1 MPPSPSGPA
10 DATDPAAAGPFLD
23 ARGQP
28 RLDAAGMAL
37 VERMELVARTAVEGL
52 LAGLHPSP
60 FFGSSVEY
68 ADHRPYTPSDE
79 IRSIDWK
86 LVAKTDKY
94 YVKLF
99 EEQTNTRVT
108 VILDTSRSMAF
119 SAGGGITKLDY
130 GRFLAASLC
139 HLALKQNDAA
149 GVATFDGEVRSYV
162 PPRSMA
168 NHFRHILDALARARP
183 GEDTRVGPVLQ
194 SLAGRIPR
202 RGIVVLV
209 SDLLDDPA
217 GIATGLSLL
226 RHRRHDLLVFHVVDP
241 AERDFPWTKV
251 TRFKDIEGQGRLVAN
266 ARSVRVAYLERFERF
281 LAGVRSACLER
292 SIGYELAL
300 TDHPYAEMLS
310 GYLARRARQTG

>member
-1 MPPSPSGPA
+1 MATPPSGS
-10 DATDPAAAGPFLD
+10 AAAPPRETFLD
-23 ARGQP
+23 ASGQP

-37 VERMELVARTAVEGL
+37 VERMEFVARSAVEGL
-52 LAGLHPSP
+52 LSGLHPSP

-108 VILDTSRSMAF
+108 VILDTSRSMQF
-119 SAGGGITKLDY
+119 AGGAGMTKLDY
-130 GRFLAASLC
+130 GRFLAASIC
-139 HLALKQNDAA
+139 HLALKQNDAT
-149 GVATFDGEVRSYV
+149 GLATFDGEVRSYV

-168 NHFRHILDALARARP
+168 NHFRHILEALARATP
-183 GEDTRVGPVLQ
+183 GPDTRVGQVLTA
-194 SLAGRIPR
+194 LAGRIPR
-202 RGIVVLV
+202 RGMVVLV

-217 GIATGLSLL
+217 SIATGLALL
-226 RHRRHDLLVFHVVDP
+226 KSRRHDLLVFHVVDP

-251 TRFKDIEGQGRLVAN
+251 TRFRDIEGEGRVVAN
-266 ARSVRVAYLERFERF
+266 ARTVRAAYLERFEAF
-281 LAGVRSACLER
+281 LSGVRAACLER
-292 SIGYELAL
+292 SIGYELAP
-300 TDHPYAEMLS
+300 TDHPWAEMLS

>member
-1 MPPSPSGPA
+1 MPPPPPNPVPVGPSPAGAAVS
-10 DATDPAAAGPFLD
+10 AAAQRLLD
-23 ARGQP
+23 P
-28 RLDAAGMAL
+28 AGMAL
-37 VERMELVARTAVEGL
+37 VERMELVARTAVEGML
-52 LAGLHPSP
+52 SGLHPSP

-68 ADHRPYTPSDE
+68 ADHRPSTPSDE

-99 EEQTNTRVT
+99 EEQTNTRIT
-108 VILDTSRSMAF
+108 VILDTSRSMQF
-119 SAGGGITKLDY
+119 SGAGGITKLDY
-130 GRFLAASLC
+130 GRYLAAALC

-149 GVATFDGEVRSYV
+149 GVATFDGEVRSYI
-162 PPRSMA
+162 PARSLA
-168 NHFRHILDALARARP
+168 NHFRHILTALAQAEP
-183 GEDTRVGPVLQ
+183 GDDTRISGVLQ

-202 RGIVVLV
+202 RGIVVLI
-209 SDLLDDPA
+209 SDLLDDAA

-226 RHRRHDLLVFHVVDP
+226 KHRRHDLLVFHVVDP

-251 TRFKDIEGQGRLVAN
+251 TRFKDIEGQGRVVTN
-266 ARSVRVAYLERFERF
+266 PRTVRAAYMERFEKF
-281 LAGVRSACLER
+281 LGGVRAACLER

-310 GYLARRARQTG
+310 AYLARRARQTG